1 MQATPFPNK
10 LLAAI
15 CKHCP
20 VVWFHRHE
28 KYFPASWHYLLTK
41 NKGIMHKDAKG
52 VHQNYLHG
60 ADAVRKQLT
69 DEMSG
74 ATPRVL
80 LGTTRNESLL
90 LHTGDYQTCD
100 GYDGLDANPS
110 SVLHGDGNDPKVK
123 QVISA
128 YTIGTWSTGGGTNPI
143 MFADVVYTVYFAFD
157 GSMASSTQSHAFD
170 AEEIT
175 VRFQYTPT
183 WAKGTAMAVIQQNG
197 IVASQGLS
205 SMFDNWVVAR
215 VSGSAHGNFLWYP
228 TSFPQPKN
236 KEADTLNVEF
246 DKTGRIVFYSAV
258 GTHAM
263 YPTAGI
269 QKRLFGLGNDFTGSD
284 EGFLWKP
291 QVVNLFTMD
300 PSEHY
305 VLDVASQKDAEADAL
320 YLLGRFCGLCGST
333 KKNQDLV
340 PWKKGVMNVVTAGD
354 AYLKFTD
361 RGGTMQQV
369 PPDTQAMLV
378 KGGAVAIPILL
389 LLMKVASFF
398 SKSGGGIRV
407 FLVVIRW
414 LLGLVTM
421 GGW

>member
-1 MQATPFPNK
+1 MMHCFLRGACTSLYSIPFN
-10 LLAAI
+10 LL
-15 CKHCP
+15 
-20 VVWFHRHE
+20 
-28 KYFPASWHYLLTK
+28 
-41 NKGIMHKDAKG
+41 
-52 VHQNYLHG
+52 
-60 ADAVRKQLT
+60 
-69 DEMSG
+69 
-74 ATPRVL
+74 
-80 LGTTRNESLL
+80 
-90 LHTGDYQTCD
+90 
-100 GYDGLDANPS
+100 S
-110 SVLHGDGNDPKVK
+110 STLRF
-123 QVISA
+123 
-128 YTIGTWSTGGGTNPI
+128 IGTHMIVLS
-143 MFADVVYTVYFAFD
+143 A
-157 GSMASSTQSHAFD
+157 HALT
-170 AEEIT
+170 AARAGRSES
-175 VRFQYTPT
+175 TPT

-228 TSFPQPKN
+228 TTFPAKN